1 MKTIFLSLLVTLA
14 VACGTTEDIS
24 VSKSITEV
32 KAKHASRLMAE
43 PGVISVGVGQ
53 DADGQAIIIIGVDN
67 KASQSNLTLP
77 QELDGYPVEV
87 QVIGVV
93 RAQ

>member
-14 VACGTTEDIS
+14 FACGATEDIS
-24 VSKSITEV
+24 VSESITAV
-32 KAKHASRLMAE
+32 KAKHASRLLAE
-43 PGVISVGVGQ
+43 PGVISVGIGRET
-53 DADGQAIIIIGVDN
+53 DGQAIIIIGVDN
-67 KASQSNLTLP
+67 KDSLDNLTLP
-77 QELDGYPVEV
+77 QELDGYPVKV